1 MEQFLELKRKLTLT
15 LCIAVACS
23 FMVALL
29 ISYSVAKATIHNSLV
44 NKELPLTASTVSSDL
59 QDDTLGI
66 FLNPNPSVDQRKYLN
81 AIDYGLDR
89 ERLNTVLN
97 LYKKAYNHNIYFVD
111 MSGQV
116 QASTRSDGITKGS
129 DLYKI
134 SGLTD
139 VISDIMTSK
148 RGSYQYQHNGQT
160 YLLNVRHLP
169 HLNWMLFVDTNEDD
183 ATANI
188 RHALY
193 LNLFICLFITL
204 IVVGLINVAINR
216 YQWQLKQK
224 LAEMSA
230 SDSLTGLANRYTF
243 DIIINHILANAQRN
257 QVPVSLIF
265 MDIDLLRQL
274 SDPFGREHG
283 EIIIKQIGS
292 LIKNS
297 IRASDIGCRWSE
309 DKFLITLNKCH
320 GEKAQVIADALRLN
334 IENTIL
340 SQHMPTMKTRLNLG
354 VTQYNPNDTV
364 LSLVERVE
372 RALAQAQEQEGNK
385 VVYIKPPHYTPHT
398 ISRSFAKPQE
408 LQTPQT
414 SA

>member
-15 LCIAVACS
+15 LGIAIALS
-23 FMVALL
+23 FMIALL
-29 ISYSVAKATIHNSLV
+29 ISYSVAKVSIHNSLV

-59 QDDTLGI
+59 QDDALGV
-66 FLNPNPSVDQRKYLN
+66 FLNPNPTAYQRKYLN
-81 AIDYGLDR
+81 DVDYGLDR
-89 ERLNTVLN
+89 EKLNSVLN

-111 MSGQV
+111 MQGKV
-116 QASTRSDGITKGS
+116 IASTRDDGVTKDS
-129 DLYKI
+129 NLYQTA
-134 SGLTD
+134 GLTE
-139 VISDIMTSK
+139 VIGNIVSAK
-148 RGSYQYQHNGQT
+148 RGSYQYNYNGQT

-169 HLNWMLFVDTNEDD
+169 NLDWLLFVDTSEEE

-193 LNLFICLFITL
+193 LNIFICLFITL
-204 IVVGLINVAINR
+204 AVVGLTNIAINR

-265 MDIDLLRQL
+265 VDIDLLRNIKDQ
-274 SDPFGREHG
+274 FGREHA
-283 EIIIKQIGS
+283 EIMIKQIGN

-297 IRASDIGCRWSE
+297 IRASDVGCRWSE

-320 GEKAQVIADALRLN
+320 GEKAQVIAEALRMN
-334 IENTIL
+334 IENSIL
-340 SQHMPTMKTRLNLG
+340 AQHMPSLKTTLSIG
-354 VTQYNPNDTV
+354 VTQYNANDSV
-364 LSLVERVE
+364 ISLVERVE
-372 RALAQAQEQEGNK
+372 RALAQAQEQGGNK
-385 VVYIKPPHYTPHT
+385 VVYLKPPHYTPNT
-398 ISRSFAKPQE
+398 ISRTFAKQLE
-408 LQTPQT
+408 SRTLQMP
-414 SA
+414 A